1 MTGLGLRPR
10 RDFGKYRAFGL
21 DAFIEGGVLFRVDNI
36 DPAALHGQ
44 GPGRQRATVRGRVDA
59 PGQAR
64 NHQQA
69 AFASALTP
77 ALT

>member
-1 MTGLGLRPR
+1 MTGLGLRAR
-10 RDFGKYRAFGL
+10 RDFGKDYAFGL
-21 DAFIEGGVLFRVDNI
+21 DAFVKGGVVLRVDNV